1 MELKFIYPDTMS
13 AIMPV
18 MEQAF
23 DPKFGEAWTVEQCRS
38 TMLLPGTNLI
48 AAIDNEKVLAF
59 AMWLT
64 VLENS
69 ELLLL
74 AVVPQVQNSGI
85 GRKLLEEWT
94 DNCVNNDA
102 QNQFIEVR
110 ENNNAVGF
118 YKKFGFNVI
127 GKRADYYSGSN
138 GLQLSA
144 LTMRRCLR

>member
-1 MELKFIYPDTMS
+1 
-13 AIMPV
+13 MPV

-23 DPKFGEAWTVEQCRS
+23 DPKFGEAWTAEQCRS

-64 VLENS
+64 VLEYS

-94 DNCVNNDA
+94 DNCVYNDV

-138 GLQLSA
+138 GLQFSA